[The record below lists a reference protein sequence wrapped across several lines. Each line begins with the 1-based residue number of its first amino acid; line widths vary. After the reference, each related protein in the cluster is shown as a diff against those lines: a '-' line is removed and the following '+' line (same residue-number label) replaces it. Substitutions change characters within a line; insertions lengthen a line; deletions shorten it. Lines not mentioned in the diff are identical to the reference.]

1 MLKGKTVVLGVTGG
15 IAAYKA
21 ADLASRLAKEG
32 AEVYAVLTQNATEF
46 ITPLTFETLTGHRA
60 ITDTFD
66 RNFEWKVSH
75 ISLAKKADVLLIAP
89 CTANVMAKL
98 AHGLADDMLTTTTL
112 AMRCPKLIAPAMNT
126 AMYENP
132 VTQRNLE
139 ILRQDG
145 FAIIEPAE
153 GILACKD
160 SGKGKLAPVD
170 TLYDAVMQ
178 AVAFDKDLTG
188 VRILV
193 TAGPTQEPIDPVRY
207 ITNHSSGKMGYAVA
221 QAAARRG
228 AEVTLIS
235 GPCSLPVPYGV
246 NFCPISSADEM
257 FEQVKSHFERQ
268 DIVIK
273 AAAVGDY
280 RPAEAADEKIKKSG
294 DAMTLAL
301 VKNPDILR
309 YIGAHKHPGQ
319 ILCGFS
325 METQNLVE
333 NSTKKLREKNC
344 DMIVANNLRQKGA
357 GFSVDTNIAT
367 VITAE
372 GVQEY
377 GVMTKDALAHAI
389 LDRLRVMRES

>member
-193 TAGPTQEPIDPVRY
+193 TAGPTREAIDPVRY